1 MKRSIATCLG
11 CVIVVT
17 FIALSLPTVEA
28 APIITMSLTDFDAG
42 YLASAPVGGA
52 IYDGIYVNGANG
64 AFNTNDADQLQA
76 ASFKSDQTAVGTLV
90 DTPASSVDDM
100 WGDLRV
106 DGVGSS
112 IPLNVI
118 NFGLG
123 NNDGTYGFDWFL
135 KPKNNGGAV
144 GFFLRLGLTNLTVT
158 LTDFPPNAGA
168 FTFSGVGT
176 VLSQNLPFGLAFD
189 TTQKVA
195 FSYTSARAA
204 FSGITPPIAAG
215 GNGAITITTT
225 RVPEPGSIALFCAG
239 GTMLGIGAP
248 QRRRKRQ

>member
-1 MKRSIATCLG
+1 
-11 CVIVVT
+11 
-17 FIALSLPTVEA
+17 
-28 APIITMSLTDFDAG
+28 
-42 YLASAPVGGA
+42 
-52 IYDGIYVNGANG
+52 
-64 AFNTNDADQLQA
+64 
-76 ASFKSDQTAVGTLV
+76 
-90 DTPASSVDDM
+90 M
-100 WGDLRV
+100 WADLRV

-135 KPKNNGGAV
+135 KPKNNAGAV

-204 FSGITPPIAAG
+204 FSNVAPAIAAG

-239 GTMLGIGAP
+239 GAMLGIGAP
-248 QRRRKRQ
+248 QRRRKGQEKGQNF